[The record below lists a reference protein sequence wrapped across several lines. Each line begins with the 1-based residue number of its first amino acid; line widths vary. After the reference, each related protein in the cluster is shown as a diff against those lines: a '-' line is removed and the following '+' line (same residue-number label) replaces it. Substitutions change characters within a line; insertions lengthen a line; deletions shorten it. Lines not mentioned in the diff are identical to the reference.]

1 MAGGVSLS
9 AYAMDSTLSPCPQVD
24 GPHGLR
30 APPLQLLLLVAQGS
44 SQSTHSAGNDDDDD
58 DEEEEHQFTTHSWLP
73 QLVRK
78 GELVVVVVLEVVVV
92 MVFDKYCE
100 IETVI

>member
-1 MAGGVSLS
+1 MEGGVSLS

-24 GPHGLR
+24 EPHGLR

-44 SQSTHSAGNDDDDD
+44 SQSTQSAGNDNDD
-58 DEEEEHQFTTHSWLP
+58 EEHQFTTHSWLP

-78 GELVVVVVLEVVVV
+78 GVLVVVVVPV